1 MTMTRRSR
9 LCLIAAVILRDWGT
23 MDVVGFVVVGE
34 GRGGVWLTTSAVM
47 SASARRG
54 ERREG
59 SGTGTG
65 ACACRLDGGGSSV
78 DAEEERRLIIVMAHV
93 SEERVDDRIGEVT

>member
-47 SASARRG
+47 SASARRESG
-54 ERREG
+54 EREVEQEQVPVLAAWMAAGHPSMLRK
-59 SGTGTG
+59 SG
-65 ACACRLDGGGSSV
+65 ASSSLWRMCQRSV
-78 DAEEERRLIIVMAHV
+78 WMIE
-93 SEERVDDRIGEVT
+93 